1 MDGDYP
7 MNGLLLKKMKNDML
21 KPLVS
26 IIVPIYKVEPY
37 LRQCIDS
44 IVNQTYTNLEI
55 ILVDDGSP
63 DSCPQICEEYAAKDN
78 RIVVI
83 HKENGGLS
91 DARNAGLDICK
102 GDYISFVD
110 SDDLLD
116 LNSINSMLDLNQDSY
131 MAIANIKTF
140 TGDDKAYVSRKT
152 HCNSNSCKTY
162 SSDDLLS
169 ILCKEGPVYLRS
181 VCGKIFKKELF
192 LDIRFPKGELYEDMY
207 VNYLLYYKVNQC
219 TFIPFSLYYYRRNRS
234 GSITSESSNSTS
246 TLEAEEKRY
255 LFLKSHN
262 KPSIAKHSLQ
272 SLCWDYLFL
281 YSKKQYGAKDKF
293 LHYSKEYFSSS
304 PTINLHY
311 FCLKF
316 FSICPYIYY
325 IFRKISPWHIRKH

>member
-1 MDGDYP
+1 MP
-7 MNGLLLKKMKNDML
+7 Q
-21 KPLVS
+21 PLVS

-37 LRQCIDS
+37 LRQCLDS

-63 DSCPQICEEYAAKDN
+63 DGCPQICDEYAARDK

-102 GDYISFVD
+102 GEYISFVD

-116 LNSINSMLDLNQDSY
+116 LNSMKCMLDMNQESSI
-131 MAIANIKTF
+131 AIANIEIF
-140 TGDDKAYVSRKT
+140 TGDDKTYISRKT
-152 HCNSNSCKTY
+152 HCSAVSCKVL

-181 VCGKIFKKELF
+181 ICGKIFKKDLF
-192 LDIRFPKGELYEDMY
+192 LDIRFPKGKLYEDMY
-207 VNYLLYYKVNQC
+207 VNYLLYYKADQC
-219 TFIPFSLYYYRRNRS
+219 AFIPFSLYFYRGKRP
-234 GSITSESSNSTS
+234 GSITNESNTS
-246 TLEAEEKRY
+246 TFALEAEEERY
-255 LFLKSHN
+255 LFFKSQN
-262 KPSIAKHSLQ
+262 KLDIAKHSLQ
-272 SLCWDYLFL
+272 SICWDYLFL
-281 YSKKQYGAKDKF
+281 YSKKQCDAKDKF
-293 LHYSKEYFSSS
+293 LHYSKEYFSNS
-304 PTINLHY
+304 PAINLHY
-311 FCLKF
+311 FYLKI